1 MRPKTT
7 VRPPIIAGVP
17 SRHLSELLRTWRR
30 QPRQR
35 SRLLFGV
42 LLVSAL
48 LSDSALLL
56 LGVHRL
62 SSRQPAALAPAE
74 RRIHVPH
81 ADDATLWQ
89 PLRHWAIRVEGRT
102 RLFESYCRDAVVA
115 ITGEVCFEQRDP
127 LATVVSWMLDADA
140 DSLEWEAYP
149 FVRCEDAELRAVLY
163 RDENNP
169 SRMPRD
175 EQLHGR
181 FIEPEIAR
189 SCRAFQEILRDMNAE
204 VKPLSLLQRQAAVL
218 QTRLNRWQRI
228 RAGEVEGVGG
238 VEMRTVSAE
247 LCQAYQSG
255 DKELFAA
262 ALNDFLDSSRQSSA
276 LEDDPAV
283 RRRLAAEQWL
293 NEREP
298 TSKALQ
304 LSLLASACLAAAALV
319 RMRRPVWHRVLF
331 RAGVMSALG
340 CLAWSTAA
348 LVARAIQ
355 DDSFFGDGERGT
367 LFLAAATMA
376 VGLGLALLHREAGVA
391 LLTVVASC
399 LGFLLAQGGGCWPT
413 GFAPDAWSSAQQF
426 MLLSAF
432 AAWTVAWSVA
442 VVACCGVLCTAPNGE
457 RLRRLERSCL
467 SAIRIGVVLMVASAC
482 LDGLRAVVLDDS
494 WRGQGVQALGT
505 LVLLPSGFLLLH
517 MRRHGSI
524 QSFTAA
530 MSIAIALPL
539 VVLIGFAVH
548 RLKTWSNL
556 SAVEAWIHAVGLLS
570 LSVAFHAALRYFYGR
585 QCAFDT

>member
-17 SRHLSELLRTWRR
+17 SRQLSELLRTWRG

-62 SSRQPAALAPAE
+62 RSRSPAALEPSE

-81 ADDATLWQ
+81 ADDARLWR
-89 PLRHWAIRVEGRT
+89 PLRHWAVRVEGRT

-115 ITGEVCFEQRDP
+115 VTGEECFEQRDP
-127 LATVVSWMLDADA
+127 LPTVVSWMLDADA

-189 SCRAFQEILRDMNAE
+189 SCRAFQEILRDLNAE
-204 VKPLSLLQRQAAVL
+204 IKPLSPLQRQAAAL

-276 LEDDPAV
+276 LEGDPSV

-298 TSKALQ
+298 KRKALQ

-319 RMRRPVWHRVLF
+319 RMRRPAWHRVLY

-340 CLAWSTAA
+340 CLVWSVAA
-348 LVARAIQ
+348 LVARSIQ
-355 DDSFFGDGERGT
+355 DDSLFGNGERGT
-367 LFLAAATMA
+367 FFLAAATLA

-391 LLTVVASC
+391 LLAVVASC
-399 LGFLLAQGGGCWPT
+399 LGFLLAQSGGSWPT
-413 GFAPDAWSSAQQF
+413 GFDTDAWSSAQLF
-426 MLLSAF
+426 LLLSAF
-432 AAWTVAWSVA
+432 AAWTLAWTVA
-442 VVACCGVLCTAPNGE
+442 VVACRGVLFAAPDGE
-457 RLRRLERSCL
+457 KLRRLERSCL
-467 SAIRIGVVLMVASAC
+467 SAIRLGVVLTVASAC
-482 LDGLRAVVLDDS
+482 VDGLRALILDDS

-505 LVLLPSGFLLLH
+505 LVLLPSGCLLLH
-517 MRRHGSI
+517 ARRRGSI
-524 QSFTAA
+524 QAFTAA
-530 MSIAIALPL
+530 MSVAVALPL
-539 VVLIGFAVH
+539 VVLVGFAVQ
-548 RLKTWSNL
+548 RLETWSNL
-556 SAVEAWIHAVGLLS
+556 SALEAWIHAAGLLG
-570 LSVAFHAALRYFYGR
+570 LSVAFHAALRYYYGR
-585 QCAFDT
+585 QRAFDA